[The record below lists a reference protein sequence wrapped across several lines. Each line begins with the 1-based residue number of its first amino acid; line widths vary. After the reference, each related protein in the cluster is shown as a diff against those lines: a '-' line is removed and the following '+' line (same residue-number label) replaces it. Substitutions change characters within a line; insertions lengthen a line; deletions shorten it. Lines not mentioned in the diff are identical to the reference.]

1 MSALVRDRVGNF
13 DAPRSGPPKK
23 ENAAKDTRLGTTPSR
38 RRDAGAPGEEKHASG
53 RGWNLHRPVASRT
66 GGLDLRLSLGLD
78 LEKDQMAVHRMAV
91 AGKTAADA
99 G

>member
-1 MSALVRDRVGNF
+1 MVRM
-13 DAPRSGPPKK
+13 PRMARGRRPHPSGAT
-23 ENAAKDTRLGTTPSR
+23 NAGVPEKATPR
-38 RRDAGAPGEEKHASG
+38 NEGE
-53 RGWNLHRPVASRT
+53 RLHRPVASRT